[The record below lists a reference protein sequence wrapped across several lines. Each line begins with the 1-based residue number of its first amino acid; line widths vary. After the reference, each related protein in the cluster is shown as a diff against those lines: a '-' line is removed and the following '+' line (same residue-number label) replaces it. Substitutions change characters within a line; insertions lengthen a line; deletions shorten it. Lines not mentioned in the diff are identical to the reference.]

1 MLVLVKPSTRGQ
13 QTNFLRDLYAELHA
27 RGRSH
32 SEIIAMSCSKALI
45 AFFGSNRAV
54 DNVFGPG
61 ALQSVKQDRGRFAH
75 WRKIWSRVI
84 DAQKALQPMRIAMLE
99 GITNTIETCKQVG
112 LTDAE
117 IKDKVSESL
126 VARDRTKSA

>member
-1 MLVLVKPSTRGQ
+1 MLIQMKPTTHGQ

-32 SEIIAMSCSKALI
+32 AEIIEMSCSKALI
-45 AFFGSNRAV
+45 AFFGSSRAV

-61 ALQSVKQDRGRFAH
+61 ALQSVKQDRGKFAH
-75 WRKIWSRVI
+75 WRKIWSRIV
-84 DAQKALQPMRIAMLE
+84 DVQEALQPVRIATLE
-99 GITNTIETCKQVG
+99 AITNTIETCKQVG

-117 IKDKVSESL
+117 IKDKVSEFL

>member
-1 MLVLVKPSTRGQ
+1 MIVLIQPSTRGQ

-32 SEIIAMSCSKALI
+32 AEIIAMPCSKALI
-45 AFFGSNRAV
+45 TFFGSSRAV

-61 ALQSVKQDRGRFAH
+61 ALQSVKQSRGRFAH
-75 WRKIWSRVI
+75 WRKIWSRIV
-84 DAQKALQPMRIAMLE
+84 DAQKALQPVRIAWLE

-117 IKDKVSESL
+117 IKDKVSEFL
-126 VARDRTKSA
+126 VARDRNKSA